1 MKCQIQRLA
10 EEWRKV
16 FKGKQEVTL
25 CKCSNQR
32 STTYQLIQITATQK
46 EIMRLELK
54 ETQAVVCCVGGCRNC
69 RRICFGVFSGLMD
82 PPRLQTAI
90 HCWLYYYLWA
100 CQGNKHPSSI
110 LVADSHLWRF
120 ACSVVAYDF
129 YTLFLAPRRS
139 RDWNPLARGSSLA
152 GLAGGESV
160 RL

>member
-32 STTYQLIQITATQK
+32 STTYQLIQMTATQK
-46 EIMRLELK
+46 ETMRLDCK

-90 HCWLYYYLWA
+90 HCWLYFWA
-100 CQGNKHPSSI
+100 CQRNKHPSSI
-110 LVADSHLWRF
+110 FVADRHLRQ
-120 ACSVVAYDF
+120 SLVH
-129 YTLFLAPRRS
+129 TILHLFLVPRRS
-139 RDWNPLARGSSLA
+139 IDWNPLARGSSWVLGA
-152 GLAGGESV
+152 ESV
-160 RL
+160 KL